1 MRRIVV
7 KVGTAVITE
16 KSGRISARRTANLA
30 SGIIE
35 ARDRGIDVAL
45 VSSGAIAA
53 GMEKLGIRT
62 RPRDIETLQAVAA
75 VGQGQLVGIY
85 TDLFQEGGVTAGQV
99 LLTQHDLAHRTQ
111 YLNARHTIERLFDM
125 GVVPVINE
133 NDTVATDEITFG
145 DNDMLAALVAGLVGA
160 DTLILLTDTGGLYTA
175 DPRTSSDAR
184 LLERVE
190 RITEEVEELAGETG
204 SDLALGGM
212 SSKVQAAKVAVS
224 TGADTVIADGRKA
237 SILQKVIEGKKPG
250 TFFPATGNVRS
261 RKRWIGYALPSRGRL
276 IVDQGAATAVT
287 ARRKSLLPAGVTGV
301 EGDFEVGDCV
311 EVVNPDGKIIGRGIS
326 SYSSTEAGLIK
337 GLRSSRV
344 AGILGEKGEEIVHRD
359 ELVVFDEV
367 PGDGKA

>member
-16 KSGRISARRTANLA
+16 KSGRISTRRTANLA

-53 GMEKLGIRT
+53 GMEKLGMKT

-75 VGQGQLVGIY
+75 VGQGKLVGTY
-85 TDLFQEGGVTAGQV
+85 TDLFQESGVTVGQV

-111 YLNARHTIERLFDM
+111 YLNARHTMERLFDM

-145 DNDMLAALVAGLVGA
+145 ENDMLAALVAGLVGA

-175 DPRTSSDAR
+175 DPRTSSEAR

-190 RITEEVEELAGETG
+190 RITEEVEELAGEAG
-204 SDLALGGM
+204 SDLAIGGM
-212 SSKVQAAKVAVS
+212 LSKVQAAKVAVS
-224 TGADTVIADGRKA
+224 TGADTFIADGRKA
-237 SILQKVIEGKKPG
+237 SILQKIIDGKKPG
-250 TFFPATGNVRS
+250 TFFPATGTVRS

-276 IVDQGAATAVT
+276 IVDRGAATALT

-311 EVVNPDGKIIGRGIS
+311 EVVGPDGKIIGRGIT

-337 GLRSSRV
+337 GLRSPRV
-344 AGILGEKGEEIVHRD
+344 AGVLGEKGEEIVHRD
-359 ELVVFDEV
+359 ELVVFDEA
-367 PGDGKA
+367 PRDGKA